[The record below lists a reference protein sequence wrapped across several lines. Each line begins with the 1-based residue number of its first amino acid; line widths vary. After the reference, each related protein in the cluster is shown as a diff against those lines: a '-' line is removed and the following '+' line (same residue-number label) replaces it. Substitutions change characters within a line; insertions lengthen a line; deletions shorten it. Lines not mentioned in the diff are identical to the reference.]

1 MIWFGLVWFDL
12 SSIFNY
18 QLSEYV
24 NVIMLLTFSKKK
36 INKNT
41 SVTQCLKT
49 KINHH
54 VIVIVIQR
62 LLSSS
67 LSNQLYLLKS
77 VSLEML
83 HIEIV
88 ASFDVTIRHRF

>member
-1 MIWFGLVWFDL
+1 
-12 SSIFNY
+12 
-18 QLSEYV
+18 
-24 NVIMLLTFSKKK
+24 MLLTKKELNKFSKKK
-36 INKNT
+36 KNKFT
-41 SVTQCLKT
+41 SVTQRFKI

-88 ASFDVTIRHRF
+88 ASFDVSIRHRF